1 MFRGFNIERISKEAF
16 GGLRYQSGCDPHDYL
31 FCVGRNVGEK
41 YKNNIES
48 AIESIEREGR
58 VEISGNKVEGLC
70 FPHLP
75 FQAFISHSHSDER
88 VALELAGFLKDWCG
102 IDAFVDSCAWN
113 YRDEII
119 ERIVK
124 VAAGDRRLSAD
135 EYLNLHVSVA
145 SHVDCMLN
153 KALISM
159 IDECECLFFLNTPNS
174 IPSTKLGSATYSPW
188 IYTELEASRVIR
200 KRKSDRRP
208 RQIKEAFSLDVSPYV
223 ITYDVRLDHLFTLPP
238 EKVVSWGRDVWMH
251 ESLGFAALDKL
262 YDLFP
267 IEGEVS
273 Q

>member
-1 MFRGFNIERISKEAF
+1 MFRGFNIVGASNQIFSELQYEGGHDTHDVLLKF
-16 GGLRYQSGCDPHDYL
+16 GKS
-31 FCVGRNVGEK
+31 VGEK
-41 YKNNIES
+41 YKNSIES

-75 FQAFISHSHSDER
+75 FQAFISHSHSDEQ

-124 VAAGDRRLSAD
+124 VAVGGRRLAAD
-135 EYLNLHVSVA
+135 EYLNLHLSVA

-174 IPSTKLGSATYSPW
+174 IPSTKLGSVTYSPW

-200 KRKSDRRP
+200 KRKSDRRLGI
-208 RQIKEAFSLDVSPYV
+208 IKEAFSLDESPYV
-223 ITYDVRLDHLFTLPP
+223 IKYDVRLDHLFTLSP
-238 EKVVSWGRDVWMH
+238 EKVVSWGRDAWRH

-262 YDLFP
+262 YDSFP
-267 IEGEVS
+267 I
-273 Q
+273 